1 MPLMILGV
9 NLLGYITSS
18 ITNIVQVS
26 SHGLN
31 GTRVPALCSW
41 SWSLWFAKELG
52 AELYLRA

>member
-26 SHGLN
+26 SQGSIEPGCLRCVYSSVATHCQGFGL
-31 GTRVPALCSW
+31 GR
-41 SWSLWFAKELG
+41 
-52 AELYLRA
+52 